1 MTDTL
6 ARSNG
11 SLDPHASSSGASSSG
26 AAGIDETQQHYEI
39 NSAFFRLMLGSS
51 FTYSAAFWQDGD
63 DDHADLAKAQERKLD
78 VFADLVGAQP
88 ATRIVDVG
96 CGWGSALERLV
107 DEHDVDEAVGLTPS
121 RAQVD
126 HIRRLG
132 NDKITVGLGTW
143 EDHEPLGLYDGILC
157 INAIEEFARSGQSP
171 KERGRQYRKFFRR
184 CHNWL
189 NPHGKIALHMISM
202 GKPPLDREVLRDMI
216 SAVRSEF
223 ADSHVPHLHELASA
237 TQMLFEVTEIQNDRK
252 DCARTMRVW
261 LERLQ
266 RHRDEAVELEGVATV
281 ARYERYLEVCARLF
295 DEGYF
300 NDYRIALTKIP

>member
-1 MTDTL
+1 MTDTI

-11 SLDPHASSSGASSSG
+11 NTDPG
-26 AAGIDETQQHYEI
+26 AAALAAGVDETQQHYEI
-39 NSAFFRLMLGSS
+39 NSDFFRLMLGPS
-51 FTYSAAFWQDGD
+51 FTYSAAFWEDGD

-78 VFADLVGAQP
+78 VFAEMVGAQP

-121 RAQVD
+121 HTQVD
-126 HIRRLG
+126 HIRQLG
-132 NDKITVGLGTW
+132 NPKVTVALGTW

-171 KERGRQYRKFFRR
+171 KERARQYRAFFRR
-184 CHNWL
+184 CHAWL
-189 NPHGKIALHMISM
+189 NPEGRVALHMISM
-202 GKPPLDREVLRDMI
+202 GRPPLEREVLRDMI
-216 SAVRSEF
+216 SAVRAEF

-237 TQMLFEVTEIQNDRK
+237 VQMLFEVTEIQNDRK

-266 RHRDEAVELEGVATV
+266 QNRDEAIALEGVETV
-281 ARYERYLEVCARLF
+281 ARYERYLDVCARLF

>member
-1 MTDTL
+1 MSDTL

-11 SLDPHASSSGASSSG
+11 DS
-26 AAGIDETQQHYEI
+26 AAATAAAAVDAEIDETQQHYEI
-39 NSAFFRLMLGSS
+39 NSDFFRLMLGPS
-51 FTYSAAFWQDGD
+51 FTYSAAFWADGD
-63 DDHADLAKAQERKLD
+63 DDHADLAKAQDRKLD
-78 VFADLVGAQP
+78 VFADMVGAQP
-88 ATRIVDVG
+88 ASRILDVG

-126 HIRRLG
+126 HIRGLRSP
-132 NDKITVGLGTW
+132 NITVGLGTW

-171 KERGRQYRKFFRR
+171 KERARQYRAFFRR
-184 CHNWL
+184 CHGWL
-189 NPHGKIALHMISM
+189 NPSGRVALHMISM
-202 GKPPLDREVLRDMI
+202 GKPPLDREILRDMI

-223 ADSHVPHLHELASA
+223 ADSHVPYLHELASA
-237 TQMLFEVTEIQNDRK
+237 VQMLFEVTEIRNDRK

-266 RHRDEAVELEGVATV
+266 RNRDEAIALEGAETV
-281 ARYERYLEVCARLF
+281 ARYERYLDVCARLF